1 MKNISDFILPVIA
14 QAQSSFMSEIYIK
27 CRTIISETPAAVSI
41 MCEESMRQHRIRIRN
56 ALYHVMQSQEFRRV
70 FPVANKILRLDLTQF
85 RKITLILLTLCLRP
99 EEIATILLSSNESI
113 RTIISSLKKSALFSP
128 DLPII
133 SRS

>member
-70 FPVANKILRLDLTQF
+70 FPVADKILRLDLTQF
-85 RKITLILLTLCLRP
+85 RKITLILLTLGLRP
-99 EEIATILLSSNESI
+99 EEIATIL
-113 RTIISSLKKSALFSP
+113 RVTRA
-128 DLPII
+128 
-133 SRS
+133 